1 MKKDVLI
8 VGARCAGAPL
18 AMLLAR
24 RGLAVT
30 AYDKCAFPSDAIST
44 HFIWPIGVA
53 ALHRWAIW
61 ASILAAW
68 PAICHKAYSSA
79 PDGELVGPLHEVDGV
94 NYAIS
99 LRRFK
104 LDALLVKA
112 ARQAGAEIR
121 EHSAIDELIVE
132 DSRVAGVRGH
142 DIASGVHFEERAA
155 IVVGADGKDSFVARE
170 VAAPKYNEA
179 PSLTAS
185 YYTYVVDEETD
196 PDMLEVYRRPPRE
209 FVLFPTDGGLTMV
222 NLVIGAA
229 LVPEFRKRVTANF
242 FAAFDECPGLAK
254 RLRRAKRVAPIKGSV
269 HMPNYYRQSYGPGW
283 ALVGDAGYHR
293 DPIRAQGIHDA
304 FLDAEDLA
312 AAIERGLMHTGSMEI
327 ALRERQEK
335 RDDRTRSPYELAV
348 KAAGFEDSDV
358 GRSMELL
365 ASIKDNPTLIGE
377 FRGLISGSMRPE
389 VFFDPDHIRTVIER
403 TKRLEP
409 PA

>member
-1 MKKDVLI
+1 MSKDVLI

-24 RGLAVT
+24 KGLRVT
-30 AYDKCAFPSDAIST
+30 AFDKCAFPSDAVST

-53 ALHRWAIW
+53 AIHRWSIW
-61 ASILAAW
+61 ESILAAW
-68 PAICHKAYSSA
+68 PAVCHKAYSSG
-79 PDGELVGPLHEVDGV
+79 PEGELIGPLHTVDDV

-121 EHSAIDELIVE
+121 EHSAVDQLIVE
-132 DSRVAGVRGH
+132 QGAVVGVRGH
-142 DIASGVHFEERAA
+142 DVATGKQFEERAA
-155 IVVGADGKDSFVARE
+155 IVVGADGRDSFVARE
-170 VAAPKYNEA
+170 VGAPKYNEA
-179 PSLTAS
+179 PSMTAS
-185 YYTYVVDEETD
+185 YYAYFVDEETD

-229 LVPEFRKRVTANF
+229 LVPEFRKNVRANF
-242 FAAFDECPGLAK
+242 LAAFDECPALAS
-254 RLRRAKRVAPIKGSV
+254 RLRRAKQVAAIKGSV
-269 HMPNYYRQSYGPGW
+269 HLPNYYRQSFGPGW

-312 AAIERGLMHTGSMEI
+312 FALERGLSHRGSMEE
-327 ALRERQEK
+327 AMRARQEK
-335 RDDRTRSPYELAV
+335 RDDRTRSPYELAL
-348 KAAGFEDSDV
+348 KAAGFDAEEAAWPADFLD
-358 GRSMELL
+358 L
-365 ASIKDNPTLIGE
+365 IKSNPTLIGE
-377 FRGLISGSMRPE
+377 LRGLISGSMRPE
-389 VFFDPDHIRTVIER
+389 VFFDPEHIRAVIER

>member
-1 MKKDVLI
+1 MNRDVLI

-24 RGLAVT
+24 KGLKVT
-30 AYDKCAFPSDAIST
+30 AFDKCAFPSDAIST

-53 ALHRWAIW
+53 ALHRWSIW
-61 ASILAAW
+61 EYILAAW
-68 PAICHKAYSSA
+68 PAVCHKAFSSG
-79 PDGELVGPLHEVDGV
+79 PEGDLIGPLHAVDGV

-121 EHSAIDELIVE
+121 EHSAVDALIVE
-132 DSRVAGVRGH
+132 HGSAVGVRGH
-142 DIASGVHFEERAA
+142 DVASGKAFEERAA
-155 IVVGADGKDSFVARE
+155 IIVGADGRDSFVARE
-170 VAAPKYNEA
+170 IGAPKYNEA
-179 PSLTAS
+179 PSMTAS
-185 YYTYVVDEETD
+185 SYTYVVDEETD

-209 FVLFPTDGGLTMV
+209 FVFFPTDGGLTMV

-242 FAAFDECPGLAK
+242 FSAFEDCPELAN
-254 RLRRAKRVAPIKGSV
+254 RLRRSKQVAPIKGSV
-269 HMPNYYRQSYGPGW
+269 HMPNYYRQSFGPGW

-312 AAIERGLMHTGSMEI
+312 IAIERGFNDRTAMEN
-327 ALRERQEK
+327 ALRARQTK
-335 RDDRTRSPYELAV
+335 RDDRTRTPYELAL
-348 KAAGFEDSDV
+348 KAAGFEGNDEDWPTD
-358 GRSMELL
+358 LL
-365 ASIKDNPTLIGE
+365 DLIKTNPTLIGE

-389 VFFDPDHIRTVIER
+389 VFFDPEHIKAVIDR